1 MAFYPGSPLPVFQVI
16 LHTVTFQ
23 KVSVPW
29 VSAQWLPMHL
39 GLTQRPVYGLQDAT
53 KHAPGHFSSLCA
65 ASLPLVPSVS
75 ASLTFLILLLASALA
90 RP

>member
-1 MAFYPGSPLPVFQVI
+1 MASYPGSPLAVFQVI

-29 VSAQWLPMHL
+29 WLPMHL
-39 GLTQRPVYGLQDAT
+39 GLTQRPAYGLQDAT
-53 KHAPGHFSSLCA
+53 KHAPGHFSSLCP

-75 ASLTFLILLLASALA
+75 ASLTFLILLLALALA